1 MVGRRGGRR
10 TGRRAARRTTRRM
23 NRRQG
28 MMESAF
34 EPEPYYEE
42 PAYAPPPPSAEAEAD
57 PYEKLKEAKK
67 LLDDGI
73 LTEEEFAAEKKR
85 ILGS

>member
-23 NRRQG
+23 NRRQE
-28 MMESAF
+28 MMESTTA
-34 EPEPYYEE
+34 PEPTHDDPAPAPVEE
-42 PAYAPPPPSAEAEAD
+42 D

-67 LLDDGI
+67 LLDEGI
-73 LTEEEFAAEKKR
+73 LTEEEFAAEKKK
-85 ILGS
+85 ILG